1 MINCLRRKLL
11 SGLSLARMLVVKK
24 KNTDALF
31 SETSHGGESPGARAF
46 TVSLQSD
53 IDRQEETNRSNKKL
67 LK

>member
-1 MINCLRRKLL
+1 
-11 SGLSLARMLVVKK
+11 MLVVKK

-31 SETSHGGESPGARAF
+31 SETPHGGESPGARAF